1 MMENYVPFLMV
12 AFILFAIGAIGV
24 LVRRNF
30 FVVLMSLEIMINSAG
45 LVFVILSYFSGT
57 VSGQVFF
64 IFVAA
69 VAASETAVGLAI
81 AVLMYRIRHTVDVTE
96 FSMMKR

>member
-1 MMENYVPFLMV
+1 MQCYVPFLIV
-12 AFILFAIGAIGV
+12 AFILFAVGAIGV

-45 LVFVILSYFSGT
+45 LVFVILSYFSGNI
-57 VSGQVFF
+57 SGQVFF

-81 AVLMYRIRHTVDVTE
+81 AVLMYRVRHTVDVTE
-96 FSMMKR
+96 FSIMKR